1 MGSHP
6 FLNMNNYSYV
16 YIITL
21 PPNVNLIFPK
31 VQNSMINI
39 EKTPE
44 GGEDYG
50 KRKYLKSGY
59 RPRRLYPPNK
69 L

>member
-1 MGSHP
+1 MKERGIT
-6 FLNMNNYSYV
+6 LIAL
-16 YIITL
+16 IITIII
-21 PPNVNLIFPK
+21 LIILAAVSIRIIYK
-31 VQNSMINI
+31 NSMINI